1 MQLYLRCMRNSEIAL
16 LLEEA
21 AELMDLH
28 DENPFKTKSLLRAAQ
43 RIERLSE
50 PLEQMT
56 IEELEGTEGIGK
68 SIAQKI
74 AEMNSIGTFSELE
87 DLRRKTPPGI
97 ARILNIK
104 GLGPKKVKTLWRE
117 LGIESPGELLYACEE
132 NRLIELKG
140 FGSKSQETIR
150 QSVAYNLMHEG
161 HFHYAKAERILNS
174 FLSALASSHPH
185 VEVHLAGEMRRK
197 CETVQEAKLLVAR
210 DLFPA
215 LTENL
220 NLNKIEF
227 ATDEEGRINAHI
239 DGLPLIFIPIPQDE
253 LAYHLWLY
261 TGNEGHVMNIQTRMQ
276 GTDQATLKLVKTE
289 EALYERAE
297 LPFMEPEWREDV
309 FEFDFF
315 EKQAL
320 PERLIRIEDL
330 RGTLHNHTTYSD
342 GKNALE
348 EMAQACIELGLEYFG
363 VCDHSRTA
371 VYAGGLSIESVK
383 RQQEEI
389 ARLNQKLAPF
399 HIFSGIESDILAD
412 GSLDYPDEILAT
424 FDFVVA
430 SVHSGLRMDKERAT
444 ERLIKAISNPYT
456 SILGHPTGRLL
467 LSREGYPIDVDRIL
481 DACQTHGVAI
491 ELNANPYRLDLDWRH
506 LPKAIERCIPIS
518 INPDAHHTGG
528 LLDMRFGVYAARKGF
543 AGPGHVLNTLNL
555 EDIRTWFSNRRNP
568 VVG

>member
-1 MQLYLRCMRNSEIAL
+1 MRNSDIAS

-28 DENPFKTKSLLRAAQ
+28 DENPFKTKSLQRAAQ

-50 PLEQMT
+50 PLELMSMD
-56 IEELEGTEGIGK
+56 ELEGTEGIGK

-74 AEMNSIGTFSELE
+74 ADMNRSGSFPELE
-87 DLRRKTPPGI
+87 DLRKKTPSGV

-104 GLGPKKVKTLWRE
+104 GLGPKKVKTLWKE

-140 FGSKSQETIR
+140 FGSKSQESIR
-150 QSVAYNLMHEG
+150 QSVAFSLMHEG
-161 HFHYAKAERILNS
+161 HFHYAKAEKILKS
-174 FLSALASSHPH
+174 VLEALAISHPH
-185 VEVHLAGEMRRK
+185 IEIHLAGDMRRK
-197 CETVQEAKLLVAR
+197 CETVQEARLIIAQ

-215 LTENL
+215 LSDGL
-220 NLNKIEF
+220 NQNNIDF
-227 ATDEEGRINAHI
+227 TTTDTGRINANVE
-239 DGLPLIFIPIPQDE
+239 GLPLIFIPIPPHE
-253 LAYHLWLY
+253 FAYHLWLH
-261 TGNEGHVMNIQTRMQ
+261 TGSDEHVMNIRQRMK
-276 GTDQATLKLVKTE
+276 DADPITLKQVKTE
-289 EALYERAE
+289 ESIYSQAD
-297 LPFMEPEWREDV
+297 LPYMEPEWREGIL
-309 FEFDFF
+309 EFDFLS
-315 EKQAL
+315 KNTL
-320 PERLIRIEDL
+320 PDRLIRFEDL

-342 GKNALE
+342 GKNTLE
-348 EMAQACIELGLEYFG
+348 EMAQACIDLGLEYFG

-412 GSLDYPDEILAT
+412 GSLDYPDEILET

-430 SVHSGLRMDKERAT
+430 SVHSGLRMDKDKAT
-444 ERLIKAISNPYT
+444 ERLIKAICNPYT
-456 SILGHPTGRLL
+456 RILGHPTGRLL
-467 LSREGYPIDVDRIL
+467 LSREGYPIDVDQIL

-506 LPKAIERCIPIS
+506 LPKAIERGIPIS

-528 LLDMRFGVYAARKGF
+528 LSDMRYGVYSARKGF
-543 AGPGHVLNTLNL
+543 VEPVHVMNTLGL
-555 EDIRTWFSNRRNP
+555 EHIRNWFSNRRKP
-568 VVG
+568 LPG

>member
-1 MQLYLRCMRNSEIAL
+1 MQLYLRSMRNSEIAL

-56 IEELEGTEGIGK
+56 IDELEGTEGIGK

-74 AEMNSIGTFSELE
+74 AEMNSMGTFSDLE
-87 DLRRKTPPGI
+87 DLRKKTPPGVS
-97 ARILNIK
+97 RILSIK

-140 FGSKSQETIR
+140 FGSKSQESIR

-161 HFHYAKAERILNS
+161 HFHYAKAEKILNT
-174 FLSALASSHPH
+174 FLDALASSHPH
-185 VEVHLAGEMRRK
+185 IEVHLAGEIRRK
-197 CETVQEAKLLVAR
+197 CETVQEARLLLTR
-210 DLFPA
+210 DSFQG
-215 LTENL
+215 LTEFL
-220 NLNKIEF
+220 NLNKIEHN
-227 ATDEEGRINAHI
+227 TNESGWIKAHI
-239 DGLPLIFIPIPQDE
+239 NGLPFNFIPTSLEE
-253 LAYHLWLY
+253 LAYQLWFH
-261 TGNEGHVMNIQTRMQ
+261 TGNQEHVLNIQNRMQ
-276 GTDQATLKLVKTE
+276 GKDQANLKLVKTE
-289 EALYERAE
+289 HSLYEHVD
-297 LPFMEPEWREDV
+297 LPFMEPEWREGV

-315 EKQAL
+315 DKEAL
-320 PERLIRIEDL
+320 PSRLIRWEDL

-342 GKNALE
+342 GKNSLE

-371 VYAGGLSIESVK
+371 VYAGGLSIDSVK
-383 RQQEEI
+383 RQQDEI

-412 GSLDYPDEILAT
+412 GSLDYPDEILAS

-444 ERLIKAISNPYT
+444 DRLLKAISNPYT

-467 LSREGYPIDVDRIL
+467 LSREGYPLDVERIL
-481 DACQTHGVAI
+481 DACQAHGVAI

-506 LPKAIERCIPIS
+506 LPKAIERRIPIS

-528 LLDMRFGVYAARKGF
+528 LSDMRFGVYAARKGF
-543 AGPGHVLNTLNL
+543 VEPGHVLNTLNL
-555 EDIRTWFSNRRNP
+555 EHIRTWFSNRRKP
-568 VVG
+568 VAG